1 MNGLILP
8 RWAIHI
14 WLHWKYY
21 LRCGLVPGVM
31 YGCFQVLCRAENS
44 NQNNLCS
51 LQRRGH
57 EATTRLLVVKSATAV
72 ITTGIFQKGE
82 AWLKLKCHKVKVHKG
97 QLCNDPFNQK
107 KTSPSFLEA
116 WGFFVGLCFFFGLV
130 SFLSEIFKAKEISI
144 YLVYLEAFDFSLCDE
159 VTGFSLKKNK

>member
-1 MNGLILP
+1 MVHKQSGTMLCNIKKRGLPWFTAKITDNNHISYHQCVMTIRKICRHMENQHLCFHLHLCTHTCSRQTINGLILP

-57 EATTRLLVVKSATAV
+57 EATSRLLVVKSATAV
-72 ITTGIFQKGE
+72 ITTGIFQKG
-82 AWLKLKCHKVKVHKG
+82 
-97 QLCNDPFNQK
+97 
-107 KTSPSFLEA
+107 
-116 WGFFVGLCFFFGLV
+116 
-130 SFLSEIFKAKEISI
+130 
-144 YLVYLEAFDFSLCDE
+144 
-159 VTGFSLKKNK
+159 